1 MKHFLLVLGIVIAPA
16 IAFAQSIERIH
27 PEGLNKP
34 ATYSHLVKV
43 GNLLFIAGQVSFDSQ
58 GNLVGENDMRAQV
71 RQVLENLKKVL
82 ASQKADFSNVVKI
95 NIFTTDIERFREA
108 AEVREEYFKGHSPA
122 STLVQIVRLAR
133 PELLVEIEA
142 IAALTE

>member
-1 MKHFLLVLGIVIAPA
+1 MRESLLAFALAAFPSA
-16 IAFAQSIERIH
+16 LFAQSIERIH

-43 GNLLFIAGQVSFDSQ
+43 GNLLFIAGQVSADAE
-58 GNLVGENDMRAQV
+58 GNLVGADDMKAQV

-82 ASQKADFSNVVKI
+82 ASQKADFSNVVKV
-95 NIFTTDIERFREA
+95 NIYTTDIEKFREA
-108 AEVREEYFKGHSPA
+108 AAVREEYFQGNPPA

-133 PELLVEIEA
+133 PEFLVEIEA